1 MTVRKYLQPGE
12 IVFVDSDGVRDLVG
26 GGGPK
31 KICSFLWIYT
41 GYPASTYE
49 GVSVETVREHCGQA
63 LARKDDAEADLAAGV
78 PDSGT
83 GHAVGYAMESGLSF
97 RRPLVKYS
105 AGYGRSYTPPSQE
118 VRDRIAKMKLIPI
131 EDICRDNRLIVCED
145 SIVRG
150 TQLKNL
156 TIQKLWAAGADQVHV
171 RVACPPLMFPCR
183 YNLSTRSVE
192 ELAARRA
199 IAALEGG
206 RCEDLAAYL
215 DEDSPEHRRMVD
227 WIREDLGCTSLI
239 YLSLREMIEAVG
251 LPEADLCTYCWSG
264 RG

>member
-1 MTVRKYLQPGE
+1 
-12 IVFVDSDGVRDLVG
+12 
-26 GGGPK
+26 
-31 KICSFLWIYT
+31 
-41 GYPASTYE
+41 
-49 GVSVETVREHCGQA
+49 
-63 LARKDDAEADLAAGV
+63 
-78 PDSGT
+78 
-83 GHAVGYAMESGLSF
+83 
-97 RRPLVKYS
+97 
-105 AGYGRSYTPPSQE
+105 